1 MISAAGIKVYSYLNI
16 TAVAD
21 FFMEIKPGEHGRVT
35 LRGYLA
41 GMPDVGRLQ
50 EEAVRIMLQEDG
62 DNREQVLFQGIIQS
76 VHTFVEN
83 GVCQVILSAL
93 TSSIRLDQEERNR
106 SFQKTKETY
115 LGIMREVAGNVSGS
129 GLSVETGVPVIQYRE
144 TDWEFCRR
152 MAAGAGQVLYADP
165 ASPEIRLWAG
175 LEEKDGTASFPAD
188 RYSVCV
194 DETYYHMKSAGEG
207 KKEFL
212 YYRTESWENY
222 EIGESSFYQ
231 GQRRYIFEKKA
242 ELVGGVL
249 VFEYKLGGKCRFGQK
264 RYANRKM
271 TGVSLR
277 GTVEKREK
285 ESVYLK
291 LDIDGADGKALHPY
305 PWIPPTGNVM
315 YSMPQE
321 GTEAYLYFPE
331 AEEESAYAVSEIHNS
346 RCPVF
351 ADAQRRELVTEHGK
365 KLRLHA
371 DMLGFAGG
379 KEETVQEC
387 RMREDGIHF
396 GAGRGKLQ
404 VTGREQILFHAPE
417 ISLDAVQKIGQYKME
432 SMAKEKAGMLYPRG
446 GGNPATG
453 GLAAAALGVTAVQL
467 GMTAGV
473 LTAGAGIAAVAA
485 TAASDKKNGTESSLG
500 DYISNAFSASARVGA
515 SCIAITLGMYGAE
528 VMTLTVSGGMGLIP
542 VGGTV
547 VTLPQ
552 LAGAF
557 QLVAGIVTSQNL
569 LFQMRGVLMFCISGK
584 EMGAPTGNWLY
595 DSARELTEMAS
606 MQFAVYGLMNPY
618 TYQRPKITPLPNETG
633 LTVPGGTGVAVVPN
647 GTAPALKQPYLPGQY
662 SEYPAAVQGWAQQA
676 LPGGGSAI
684 EGGSVPDFYVGPNGK
699 ELPSQYKDWI
709 GTNIQ
714 KELLEQ
720 AENLQLQNAIK
731 QLYRG
736 NSFIGDGGTA
746 DVIRFEQQTG
756 LMLGKNGG
764 SHVQKGIDM
773 AKYIE
778 NKILTQDLSPSD
790 RALAIQ
796 LLEDL
801 YSALGR

>member
-1 MISAAGIKVYSYLNI
+1 
-16 TAVAD
+16 
-21 FFMEIKPGEHGRVT
+21 
-35 LRGYLA
+35 
-41 GMPDVGRLQ
+41 
-50 EEAVRIMLQEDG
+50 
-62 DNREQVLFQGIIQS
+62 
-76 VHTFVEN
+76 
-83 GVCQVILSAL
+83 
-93 TSSIRLDQEERNR
+93 
-106 SFQKTKETY
+106 
-115 LGIMREVAGNVSGS
+115 
-129 GLSVETGVPVIQYRE
+129 
-144 TDWEFCRR
+144 
-152 MAAGAGQVLYADP
+152 MA
-165 ASPEIRLWAG
+165 
-175 LEEKDGTASFPAD
+175 
-188 RYSVCV
+188 
-194 DETYYHMKSAGEG
+194 
-207 KKEFL
+207 
-212 YYRTESWENY
+212 
-222 EIGESSFYQ
+222 
-231 GQRRYIFEKKA
+231 
-242 ELVGGVL
+242 
-249 VFEYKLGGKCRFGQK
+249 
-264 RYANRKM
+264 
-271 TGVSLR
+271 GVSLR

-291 LDIDGADGKALHPY
+291 LDMDGADGKALHPY

-315 YSMPQE
+315 YCMPQE

-371 DMLGFAGG
+371 DMLGFARG

-387 RMREDGIHF
+387 RMGEDGIHF

-453 GLAAAALGVTAVQL
+453 GDGYGVGELQNEYNALSSQGILAGTEYEYYKPFDDAPEYEEYKEVPTWLKVVAGVAVAAVVGLAVGALVVVTGGLAAAALGVTAVQL

-485 TAASDKKNGTESSLG
+485 TAASDQKNGTESSLG

-528 VMTLTVSGGMGLIP
+528 VMTMTVSGGLGLIP

-557 QLVAGIVTSQNL
+557 LLVAGTVTSQNL
-569 LFQMRGVLMFCISGK
+569 LFQMREVLMFCISGK

-606 MQFAVYGLMNPY
+606 MQFAAYGLRNPY
-618 TYQRPKITPLPNETG
+618 TYQRPKITPQPNETG

-662 SEYPAAVQGWAQQA
+662 TEYPAAVQGWAQQA
-676 LPGGGSAI
+676 LPGWGSGI
-684 EGGSVPDFYVGPNGK
+684 EGGNKIKIQAVIPPGSTHPVKVYTDGNAQINIGKIDTYIRGKVELDVEATITRIDELKDIRKLNPESFTKEMKKELQECENRLHNYQRSQEMNNTLNEAGIEDSIENNQMIVENLLDAAKEVTDGNTEIISYIEGVNGK
-699 ELPSQYKDWI
+699 
-709 GTNIQ
+709 
-714 KELLEQ
+714 
-720 AENLQLQNAIK
+720 
-731 QLYRG
+731 
-736 NSFIGDGGTA
+736 
-746 DVIRFEQQTG
+746 
-756 LMLGKNGG
+756 
-764 SHVQKGIDM
+764 VQVVSRW
-773 AKYIE
+773 
-778 NKILTQDLSPSD
+778 KILPDGTPY
-790 RALAIQ
+790 LATVI
-796 LLEDL
+796 LKPMK
-801 YSALGR
+801 